1 MIALRRPLRAKLP
14 IASLAARQINSFYTA
29 SADSGPLSPHVP
41 GQVDFLSNG
50 HVDFMKVIPPSD
62 LY

>member
-1 MIALRRPLRAKLP
+1 MSAFGQAIRRAELPLP
-14 IASLAARQINSFYTA
+14 
-29 SADSGPLSPHVP
+29 ADSGPLSPQVP